1 MQSVGGPDDTPETLR
16 EKANEFARQ
25 AEEEGDDPDMAAEL
39 RRLARQY
46 LDYADFLER
55 NAPRD
60 PLRES

>member
-1 MQSVGGPDDTPETLR
+1 MQPVGSADDTPETLR
-16 EKANEFARQ
+16 EKADELARQ
-25 AEEEGDDPDMAAEL
+25 AQEEGDDPEMAAEL

-60 PLRES
+60 QLGES

>member
-1 MQSVGGPDDTPETLR
+1 MQPVGSPDDTPESLR
-16 EKANEFARQ
+16 EKADELARQ

-46 LDYADFLER
+46 RDYADFLER

-60 PLRES
+60 PLADS